1 MLVGVGSS
9 ATYPS
14 LTLTALP
21 AAASGNETIT
31 LNATVPTG
39 LSIQFLPNSVKLNTD
54 SRASVG
60 LVVNS
65 SQSMTPGDY
74 TVKVGLSYGGVSK
87 FTSITARVVQYLIY
101 ETGNA
106 FSPSALTVKQGSTVY
121 WINLDT
127 PGADPEIHQVN
138 FTSGASAVSA
148 DMMQFDTYHYTF
160 TTPGTYAYLCKYHV
174 GMRGTI
180 TVTA

>member
-1 MLVGVGSS
+1 MLVGVAAS

-31 LNATVPTG
+31 LNGTAPAG
-39 LSIQFLPNSVKLNTD
+39 LSVQFLPNSVKLNTD
-54 SRASVG
+54 SRAYVG
-60 LVVNS
+60 LVINS
-65 SQSMTPGDY
+65 SQSITPGDY
-74 TVKVGLSYGGVSK
+74 TVKVGLSYGAVSK
-87 FTSITARVVQYLIY
+87 FSSITVRVVQYLIY

-106 FSPSALTVKQGSTVY
+106 FSPSALTVTQGSTVY

-138 FTSGASAVSA
+138 FTSGATAVSP

-160 TTPGTYAYLCKYHV
+160 TAPGTYSYFCKYHV
-174 GMRGTI
+174 GMMGTI